1 LHVERIRLTNF
12 RNFARAEVAFAE
24 RRNLIVGPN
33 AQGKTNIL
41 EAVHLL
47 CVGRSHRD
55 RRDRNL
61 IRFGEALF
69 RVEGTFEHIG
79 VKTTIEVAC
88 GEDRGEERKRIRV
101 NSKEVRPA
109 GLVGIAPV
117 VISSP
122 DDIDLVKR
130 SPGYRRAFLDKALSQ
145 VSKEYLAT
153 LQRYARALAHRNVL
167 LRRAQETRTIP
178 AEIEAWDEALAGA
191 GERIVA
197 ERVAFLE
204 EIAPAVEENVG
215 AMSGAAIKIGFVYEP
230 RGYEL
235 GDVGGL
241 GGGGELGEG
250 GACGEGGALAAVLAA
265 NRRLEVARGFTVFG
279 PHVDDFKFLC
289 DGRDIRLFGSEGEQR
304 TGVLAL
310 RCAEVETMRA
320 KIGYH
325 PIVLLDDVFA
335 ELDEVRSRAL
345 TALISGFD
353 QIVLTSSR
361 PGPPAERGIEEIIV
375 AEGRI
380 TYGG

>member
-1 LHVERIRLTNF
+1 MRVERIRLTNF
-12 RNFARAEVAFAE
+12 RNFASAEVDFAE

-33 AQGKTNIL
+33 AQGKTNLL
-41 EAVHLL
+41 EAIHLL
-47 CVGRSHRD
+47 CMGRSHRD
-55 RRDRNL
+55 RRDHNL
-61 IRFGEALF
+61 VKFGEAVF
-69 RVEGTFEHIG
+69 RVEGVFQHIG
-79 VKTTIEVAC
+79 VRTTIEVAC

-101 NSKEVRPA
+101 NSKEARPA
-109 GLVGIAPV
+109 GLIGIAPV

-130 SPGYRRAFLDKALSQ
+130 SPGYRRTFLDKALSQ
-145 VSKEYLAT
+145 VSKEYLST
-153 LQRYARALAHRNVL
+153 LQRYSRALAHRNVL
-167 LRRAQETRTIP
+167 LKRAQETRTVP
-178 AEIEAWDEALAGA
+178 AEIEVWDQALASL
-191 GERIVA
+191 GEKIVA
-197 ERVAFLE
+197 DRVGFLR
-204 EIAPAVEENVG
+204 EIAPAVEENVS
-215 AMSGAAIKIGFVYEP
+215 AMSGAAARIELVYEP
-230 RGYEL
+230 RGYAL
-235 GDVGGL
+235 GAREEGAGVAGGA
-241 GGGGELGEG
+241 GGG
-250 GACGEGGALAAVLAA
+250 LAAVLAA
-265 NRRLEVARGFTVFG
+265 SRRLEVARGFTVFG

-289 DGRDIRLFGSEGEQR
+289 GGRDIRLFGSEGEQR

-335 ELDEVRSRAL
+335 ELDEERSRAL

-361 PGPPAERGIEEIIV
+361 PGPLGRGGIEEIVV